1 MMYLNCFIFNKKN
14 FKEILIMSEI
24 IPGNVLLWSISGY
37 LFWTICNLNLCKI
50 SMIDLFIFL
59 SDLKIRTFCILTE
72 II

>member
-50 SMIDLFIFL
+50 YIYI
-59 SDLKIRTFCILTE
+59 
-72 II
+72 